1 MAEIIKKKDL
11 TKLEENLARM
21 IAKGFDENTKQ
32 HQEMMDIL
40 NRHAAMLIDHTE
52 MLIDH
57 TERLKR
63 IETKLE
69 GIVYRKEFD
78 ELKSRVERLEKILA
92 IKKEK
97 T

>member
-1 MAEIIKKKDL
+1 MAEIAKEDL
-11 TKLEENLARM
+11 TKLEENLGRM

-32 HQEMMDIL
+32 HQGMMEIL
-40 NRHAAMLIDHTE
+40 NRHAA

-69 GIVYRKEFD
+69 GIVYRKEFE
-78 ELKSRVERLEKILA
+78 ELKSRVEQIEEALA
-92 IKKEK
+92 IKKK

>member
-1 MAEIIKKKDL
+1 MANGNITKEDL
-11 TKLEENLARM
+11 IKLEENLGGM

-32 HQEMMDIL
+32 HQGMMAIL
-40 NRHAAMLIDHTE
+40 NKHAA

-69 GIVYRKEFD
+69 GIVYRREFE
-78 ELKSRVERLEKILA
+78 ELKSRVETIEGALV
-92 IKKEK
+92 IKKK

>member
-1 MAEIIKKKDL
+1 MAEITKEDL
-11 TKLEENLARM
+11 TKLEENLGRM
-21 IAKGFDENTKQ
+21 IAKGFDENTEQ
-32 HQEMMDIL
+32 HQGMMEIL
-40 NRHAAMLIDHTE
+40 NKHAA

-69 GIVYRKEFD
+69 GIVYRKEFE
-78 ELKSRVERLEKILA
+78 ELKSRVEEIEQALA
-92 IKKEK
+92 IKKK

>member
-1 MAEIIKKKDL
+1 MSAKKITIDKLAVMIK
-11 TKLEENLARM
+11 
-21 IAKGFDENTKQ
+21 KGFDENAEQ
-32 HQEMMDIL
+32 HQKIL
-40 NRHAAMLIDHTE
+40 GTLDKHAV

-78 ELKSRVERLEKILA
+78 ELKTRVEMLEDLLA
-92 IKKEK
+92 IKRKK
-97 T
+97 